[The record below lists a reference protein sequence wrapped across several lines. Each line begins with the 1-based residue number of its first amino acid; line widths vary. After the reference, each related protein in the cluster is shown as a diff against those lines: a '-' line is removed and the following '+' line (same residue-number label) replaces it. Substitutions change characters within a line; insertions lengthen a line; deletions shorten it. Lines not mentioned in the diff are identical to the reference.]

1 MSNEPTPVQ
10 SDTYQVAYDEAVRMI
25 DGQERSLDEL
35 RSRTGLVLTAGSAV
49 TAFLGGFALSG
60 THSPGLEIAA
70 GGIFAVVATLLL
82 FLLWPTGGW
91 KFRLDAKTIIDSY
104 IEGPE
109 PLEAPAL
116 HRELALRY
124 AKNAGCNRKKMDW
137 RWWVFEA
144 ALILLAIETG
154 AWLLAFAFR

>member
-1 MSNEPTPVQ
+1 MSNEPTPLC
-10 SDTYQVAYDEAVRMI
+10 DAYQVAYEEAVRMI

-35 RSRTGLVLTAGSAV
+35 RGRAGLVLTAGSAV

-60 THSPGLEIAA
+60 THSHGLEITA
-70 GGIFAVVATLLL
+70 GGVFAVVAVLLL
-82 FLLWPTGGW
+82 TVLWPTRGW

-104 IEGPE
+104 IEGAP
-109 PLEAPAL
+109 PLKTPAL

-124 AKNAGCNRKKMDW
+124 ATNAGCNRKRMDW

-154 AWLLAFAFR
+154 AWLLASAFK